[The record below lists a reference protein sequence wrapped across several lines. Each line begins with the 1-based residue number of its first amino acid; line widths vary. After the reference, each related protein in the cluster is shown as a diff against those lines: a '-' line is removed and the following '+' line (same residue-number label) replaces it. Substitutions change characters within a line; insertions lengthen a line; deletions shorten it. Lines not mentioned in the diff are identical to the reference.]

1 MKNILVVA
9 LIWTMIGSAFAQVRT
24 ENRQFFSE
32 SLNQMRSVVVHTCST
47 CTAESPCPVVV
58 FLSGWLDLPTQYN
71 FFNTEMAK
79 LLTNGQIRPLIVVV
93 PDGNGGLYSATGYW
107 DSPVNGLHG
116 TYIVKDLVEWISQ
129 QYPVV
134 KDLGGQHRRASWLIA
149 GYSMGGGGGA
159 RLALTNPELFCGFA
173 SFSGGLDFDYFR
185 DWFHQANIENPTF
198 HYGPPNINSL
208 YTYGVWQYA
217 SIFSPDT
224 SAQFMCQF
232 PLVEGTGLIRDSV
245 FARWLQESAVTLARE
260 YYVDEG
266 HPASAMR
273 IYVRNGLNDDIVG
286 GYRASKGFIDTLLAW
301 GIDHN
306 YREHTYGHDFNS
318 DLADEFLVWT
328 DSIFRGPTSSAV
340 VEQPVPESF
349 ELKQNYPNPFNPSTT
364 IRYVLP
370 QRSRVNLSVYN
381 TLGQLVSTLVNGEE
395 QAGQHEVKFDG
406 SNLASGVYFYRL
418 QAGSFV
424 QTKKLLLVW

>member
-1 MKNILVVA
+1 VKNILVVA
-9 LIWTMIGSAFAQVRT
+9 LMWTMIGSAFAQVKT

-32 SLNQMRSVVVHTCST
+32 SLNQMRSVVVHTCGT

-58 FLSGWLDLPTQYN
+58 FLSGWLDLPAQYN

-129 QYPVV
+129 QYPVA
-134 KDLGGQHRRASWLIA
+134 KDPQGQHQRASWLIA

-198 HYGPPNINSL
+198 HYSPPNINSV

-245 FARWLQESAVTLARE
+245 FARWLQESPVTLARE
-260 YYVDEG
+260 YYVGEG
-266 HPASAMR
+266 HPASPMR
-273 IYVRNGLNDDIVG
+273 IYVRNALNDDIAG
-286 GYRASKGFIDTLLAW
+286 AYRASKGFIDSLLAW
-301 GIDHN
+301 GIDYN

-318 DLADEFLVWT
+318 DLADEFLVWA
-328 DSIFRGPTSSAV
+328 DSIFRGSTSSAV

-349 ELKQNYPNPFNPSTT
+349 ELKQNYPNPFNPSTN
-364 IRYVLP
+364 IRFEIGDMRFVTLKVYDVLG
-370 QRSRVNLSVYN
+370 REVR
-381 TLGQLVSTLVNGEE
+381 TLVNETMSP
-395 QAGQHEVKFDG
+395 G
-406 SNLASGVYFYRL
+406 SYERVLDASGLASGVYLYRL
-418 QAGSFV
+418 KAGDFV
-424 QTKKLLLVW
+424 QTRRFLLIR